1 MATKTLA
8 LSLVLLLSV
17 SQSTQA
23 EDAPTTIRVMTFNIR
38 VGSAGGTEITQ
49 GFLSAAAS
57 IRYNSTIFGFHTPS
71 SGPASYVLTAI
82 NATNADVVAV
92 LNPTSGGVRLAAVEQ
107 PMA

>member
-1 MATKTLA
+1 MSFDGLSKSVKVDGLPALGAKTR
-8 LSLVLLLSV
+8 
-17 SQSTQA
+17 
-23 EDAPTTIRVMTFNIR
+23 RVFIGTPLR